1 VLESEVKWEDF
12 RATSTAL
19 EQERVLAKIWFLLHE
34 NQLPMHPIYSTL
46 EGLRSNQQINTSM
59 AGFEPANISNS

>member
-1 VLESEVKWEDF
+1 MDF
-12 RATSTAL
+12 CATSTAL

-34 NQLPMHPIYSTL
+34 NQLPMHPIHSTL

-59 AGFEPANISNS
+59 ARFEPANTSNSYLKSHR